1 MPSKKTT
8 DVYAA
13 FSNLTDY
20 CPMLSVSRLSAERAD
35 RTLFTDL
42 SFALHAGQCLHL
54 RGANGAGKTTLL
66 KMLAGLS
73 LAQAGEITWQGKALA
88 AWGDDYY
95 AALHYLGHK
104 EGLKDLLSPRANL
117 RLTADISGQI
127 LSEAA
132 ALKTLAQVGLIRQC
146 DLAVRSLSQ
155 GQKKRAALA
164 RLLAISRPLWL
175 LDEPFVGLDQAAQ
188 NQLGEWI
195 DQHNRDGGIVILTSH
210 QALPQ
215 AIQNI
220 SELDLSQGSAA

>member
-1 MPSKKTT
+1 
-8 DVYAA
+8 
-13 FSNLTDY
+13 
-20 CPMLSVSRLSAERAD
+20 MLSVSKLSAQRAD
-35 RTLFTDL
+35 RTLFADL
-42 SFALHAGQCLHL
+42 SFTLMTGQCLHL

-73 LAQAGEITWQGKALA
+73 TTQAGEITWQDQTLA
-88 AWGDDYY
+88 AWGDNYY
-95 AALHYLGHK
+95 GALHYLGHK
-104 EGLKDLLSPRANL
+104 DGLKDLLSPLANL
-117 RLTADISGQI
+117 RLAAGLSAQA

-132 ALKTLAQVGLIRQC
+132 ALKTLTQVGLIRQC

-175 LDEPFVGLDQAAQ
+175 LDEPFVALDQAAQ

-195 DQHNRDGGIVILTSH
+195 ASHTSQGGMVILTSH
-210 QALPQ
+210 QALPL

-220 SELDLSQGSAA
+220 IELDLKRVAHDE

>member
-1 MPSKKTT
+1 
-8 DVYAA
+8 
-13 FSNLTDY
+13 
-20 CPMLSVSRLSAERAD
+20 MLSVSKLSAQRAD
-35 RTLFTDL
+35 RTLFADL
-42 SFALHAGQCLHL
+42 SFALMAGQCLHL

-73 LAQAGEITWQGKALA
+73 TAQKGEITWQGKTLA

-104 EGLKDLLSPRANL
+104 DGLKDLLSPLANL
-117 RLTADISGQI
+117 RLMADLSGQP

-132 ALKTLAQVGLIRQC
+132 ALKTLAQAGLIRQSE
-146 DLAVRSLSQ
+146 LAVRALSQ

-195 DQHNRDGGIVILTSH
+195 ASHTSQGGMVMLTSH
-210 QALPQ
+210 QALPK

-220 SELDLSQGSAA
+220 IELDLTAGGAR

>member
-1 MPSKKTT
+1 
-8 DVYAA
+8 
-13 FSNLTDY
+13 
-20 CPMLSVSRLSAERAD
+20 MLSVSKLSAHRAD
-35 RTLFTDL
+35 RPLFANL
-42 SFALHAGQCLHL
+42 SFTLDTGQCLHL

-73 LAQAGEITWQGKALA
+73 SVQAGKITWQGKALA

-104 EGLKDLLSPRANL
+104 DGLKDLLSPLANL
-117 RLTADISGQI
+117 RLATDLSGQA

-132 ALKTLAQVGLIRQC
+132 ALKTLAQVGLIHQC

-195 DQHNRDGGIVILTSH
+195 AQHNRDGGIVILTSH
-210 QALPQ
+210 QTLPN

-220 SELDLSQGSAA
+220 IELDLKQVAQHE